1 MLSLVHTSNQMIVLL
16 IMMAEYETSVKT
28 QSQVDVLIDK
38 LP

>member
-1 MLSLVHTSNQMIVLL
+1 MIVLL